1 MAYLAAFSEPETY
14 NSFANT
20 VNFLPTQPTATLDN
34 TLGRAVAPI
43 LQEGNFTVGYEQW
56 FVGPAGA
63 GQWANGALGSLW
75 FYNGD
80 FSDAAEAANQAQADL
95 EAGL

>member
-1 MAYLAAFSEPETY
+1 MAYPAFSEPETY

-63 GQWANGALGSLW
+63 GQWANGALGCCGSTTVTSAMLLRP
-75 FYNGD
+75 
-80 FSDAAEAANQAQADL
+80 NQAQADL